1 MVTGTPPEPATLS
14 ATAIGAL
21 IINLV
26 CAVLLLRLRGANS
39 ALVQGAWLAA
49 RNDAAANLLILA
61 AGVIMLF
68 WASAWPD
75 IVVGVIIGLVNLSAA
90 KEVFEQ
96 ARAEEPELEMD

>member
-1 MVTGTPPEPATLS
+1 MVGGQSAEGQLHTG
-14 ATAIGAL
+14 GAD
-21 IINLV
+21 
-26 CAVLLLRLRGANS
+26 S

-49 RNDAAANLLILA
+49 RNDAAANALILG
-61 AGVIMLF
+61 AGVVMIF

-75 IVVGVIIGLVNLSAA
+75 IVVGVVIGLINLSAA